1 MPRKRAP
8 KKTKSRD
15 VIGQARRPAKMLRA
29 GMYARVSTN
38 DQQTLATQNRAM
50 REYAARRGW
59 TIALQL
65 REVNSGVARR
75 EARQK
80 LIEAARRRE
89 INVVLVWRL
98 DRWGRSV
105 TATLEP
111 WALGRVKF
119 PSKPSI
125 PFRVF
130 SVVRLSAT
138 PNMVL
143 ESGQCLDNDSKLFL
157 NARRSQFTSLD
168 LDIQAR
174 TRHLPFH
181 RFLHHGSQPVFAGR
195 HIQIESGI
203 DSRR

>member
-1 MPRKRAP
+1 
-8 KKTKSRD
+8 
-15 VIGQARRPAKMLRA
+15 MLRA

-50 REYAARRGW
+50 REYAARRLDDSLAASRGELRGRPERSPPE
-59 TIALQL
+59 TNRSRPPTGDRRCIGLASGSLGPICYGDARALGSWA
-65 REVNSGVARR
+65 REVPFQTVH
-75 EARQK
+75 
-80 LIEAARRRE
+80 
-89 INVVLVWRL
+89 
-98 DRWGRSV
+98 SV
-105 TATLEP
+105 
-111 WALGRVKF
+111 
-119 PSKPSI
+119 
-125 PFRVF
+125 RVF